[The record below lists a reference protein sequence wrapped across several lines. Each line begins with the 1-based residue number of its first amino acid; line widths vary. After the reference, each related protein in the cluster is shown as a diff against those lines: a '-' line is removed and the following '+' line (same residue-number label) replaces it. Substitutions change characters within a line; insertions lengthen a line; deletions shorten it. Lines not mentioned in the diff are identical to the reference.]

1 MLFKAIVSVLG
12 FSSIALAGVHHR
24 LASVPAGWTHVATPD
39 DSQTIVLQ
47 VALTQQNIDKLHA
60 QIYAVNTPGSP
71 SRGKFLDRDEV
82 QAIVQPTKEANDA
95 VVNWLKSSGASNVY
109 SNGEYV
115 NFATS
120 VGNANKMLNTQFNHY
135 ENDGVQKLRT
145 TEYSIPDELADHVD
159 FITPTTFFGKTQA
172 HAPITKFLDDKE
184 LAARAVDPSCATL
197 VNLQCVKELYNVTYR
212 PSADSGSKVAFG
224 SFLNE
229 SARYADLSLYETL
242 NNIDQQ
248 SFSVELING
257 GVNNQTL
264 GTPDGEADLDVEN
277 IVGVSQP
284 LPVIEYI
291 TGGSPPFI
299 PNLDEPVLNTN
310 EPYLE
315 YYTYLL
321 SKPNSELPNVR
332 KKYVPS
338 LIQ

>member
-1 MLFKAIVSVLG
+1 MLLKAIVPALG
-12 FSSIALAGVHHR
+12 FSSVALAKVLHQ
-24 LASVPAGWTHVATPD
+24 LTSVPAGWTHVATPD

-47 VALTQQNIDKLHA
+47 VALTQQNLDKLHE
-60 QIYAVNTPGSP
+60 QIYAVSTPGSP
-71 SRGKFLDRDEV
+71 SRGKFLDRDEA

-95 VVNWLKSSGASNVY
+95 VVNWLKSSGASNIY
-109 SNGEYV
+109 STGEYV

-120 VGNANKMLNTQFNHY
+120 VGNANKMLNSQFNHY
-135 ENDGVQKLRT
+135 QNEEIQKLRT
-145 TEYSIPDELADHVD
+145 TQYSIPDDLAEHID
-159 FITPTTFFGKTQA
+159 FITPTTFFGNTQA
-172 HAPITKFLDDKE
+172 HAPITKFLDEQE

-197 VNLQCVKELYNVTYR
+197 VNLQCVKELYNVTYK
-212 PSADSGSKVAFG
+212 PNANSGSKVAFG

-242 NNIDQQ
+242 NGIDQQ

-264 GTPDGEADLDVEN
+264 GTADGEADLDVEN
-277 IVGVSQP
+277 IVGIAQP

-321 SKPNSELPNVR
+321 SKPNSALPNVSR
-332 KKYVPS
+332 QYAYPWN
-338 LIQ
+338 